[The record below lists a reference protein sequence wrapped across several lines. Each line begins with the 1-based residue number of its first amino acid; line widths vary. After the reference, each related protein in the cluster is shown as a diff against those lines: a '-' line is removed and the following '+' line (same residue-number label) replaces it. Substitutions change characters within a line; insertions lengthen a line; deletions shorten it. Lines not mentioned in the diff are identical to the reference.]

1 MVYEH
6 ALDVVISEGNSV
18 QHTFWQW
25 YVTQDMSI
33 MYPSLLRRVCVDR
46 SACKKGCI
54 GPVLRPIQRFGR
66 VGKRSGPEA
75 PKNQAGQLKNY
86 KYMYLS
92 MDEAG
97 THVGGSRFRLIFC
110 VYDESGSTM
119 LGTTVSVPIRVL
131 ANNDVPTGAAHVP
144 INITL
149 RCVVS
154 NACCNVFHTACTQVR
169 LGGVVLPFPDAQP
182 QQPCT
187 PRHGTG

>member
-1 MVYEH
+1 M
-6 ALDVVISEGNSV
+6 
-18 QHTFWQW
+18 
-25 YVTQDMSI
+25 
-33 MYPSLLRRVCVDR
+33 
-46 SACKKGCI
+46 
-54 GPVLRPIQRFGR
+54 
-66 VGKRSGPEA
+66 GKRSGPEA

-119 LGTTVSVPIRVL
+119 LGTTVSIPIRVL

-149 RCVVS
+149 RYVDTIATHCHPL
-154 NACCNVFHTACTQVR
+154 ATWRTQV
-169 LGGVVLPFPDAQP
+169 
-182 QQPCT
+182 
-187 PRHGTG
+187 